1 MPSQTIHRRPK
12 QISPLSKTGS
22 ITLKI
27 ALLSR
32 APNCY
37 SSRRLVEAA
46 ELAGHEIIVLDYL
59 RCRMDIVPGSPKVFY
74 KGEQVHIDA
83 IIPRIAASYTFYGAA
98 VVRQFE
104 MGGVLTSNS
113 SLGISQSRNKLRC
126 HQLLSRKG
134 VDMPITGFAH
144 HIHDID
150 ALLDSV
156 GGTPV
161 ILKLLEGS
169 QGKGVVLAETRKSA
183 ESIIAAFRKLDA
195 NFLVQEYIEEAGG
208 SDIRALVVGKSVV
221 AAMMRTA
228 AEGEFRANLH
238 QGGNAR
244 VIKLTKEE
252 KALAL
257 HATRAVGL
265 KIAGVD
271 LIRSSRG
278 PLVLE
283 VNSSPGLEGVEKASE
298 KDIAGRIIK
307 FLEKQQ
313 ETKSVAPQDVL
324 R

>member
-1 MPSQTIHRRPK
+1 MN
-12 QISPLSKTGS
+12 L
-22 ITLKI
+22 

-46 ELAGHEIIVLDYL
+46 QDAGHEVTVLDYL
-59 RCRMDIVPGSPKVFY
+59 RCRMDIAPGDPAVFY
-74 KGEQVHIDA
+74 KGERIHVNA
-83 IIPRIAASYTFYGAA
+83 IIPRIASSYTFYGAA

-113 SLGISQSRNKLRC
+113 SLGISQSRDKLRC
-126 HQLLSRKG
+126 HQLLSRRG

-144 HIHDID
+144 NIQDID
-150 ALLDSV
+150 SLLESV

-161 ILKLLEGS
+161 ILKLLEGA

-195 NFLVQEYIEEAGG
+195 NFLVQEYIEEAQG
-208 SDIRALVVGKSVV
+208 SDIRALVVGKTVV
-221 AAMMRTA
+221 GAIMRTA

-238 QGGNAR
+238 QGGKAV

-252 KALAL
+252 KELAL

-265 KIAGVD
+265 QIAGVD

-283 VNSSPGLEGVEKASE
+283 VNSSPGLEGVEKATGE
-298 KDIAGRIIK
+298 DIAGRIVK

-313 ETKSVAPQDVL
+313 TVKKPSTLSATPQPM
-324 R
+324 

>member
-1 MPSQTIHRRPK
+1 
-12 QISPLSKTGS
+12 
-22 ITLKI
+22 
-27 ALLSR
+27 
-32 APNCY
+32 
-37 SSRRLVEAA
+37 
-46 ELAGHEIIVLDYL
+46 
-59 RCRMDIVPGSPKVFY
+59 MDITPGNPAVFY
-74 KGEQVHIDA
+74 KGEQVKVDA

-104 MGGVLTSNS
+104 MAGVLTSNS
-113 SLGISQSRNKLRC
+113 SLGISQSRDKLRC

-156 GGTPV
+156 GGTPA

-169 QGKGVVLAETRKSA
+169 QGKGVVLAETIRSA

-208 SDIRALVVGKSVV
+208 SDIRALVVGKTVV
-221 AAMMRTA
+221 GAMKRTA
-228 AEGEFRANLH
+228 ADGEFRANLH
-238 QGGNAR
+238 QGGHA
-244 VIKLTKEE
+244 VVLKLSKEE

-257 HATRAVGL
+257 HATQSVNL
-265 KIAGVD
+265 KVAGVD
-271 LIRSSRG
+271 LIRSTRG

-283 VNSSPGLEGVEKASE
+283 VNSSPGLEGIEIATG

-313 ETKSVAPQDVL
+313 EVKSVSPKTVL
-324 R
+324 G

>member
-1 MPSQTIHRRPK
+1 
-12 QISPLSKTGS
+12 
-22 ITLKI
+22 
-27 ALLSR
+27 
-32 APNCY
+32 
-37 SSRRLVEAA
+37 
-46 ELAGHEIIVLDYL
+46 
-59 RCRMDIVPGSPKVFY
+59 MDIVPGSPKVFY

-104 MGGVLTSNS
+104 MAGVPTSNS

-144 HIHDID
+144 NIHDID

-271 LIRSSRG
+271 LIRYSRG

-283 VNSSPGLEGVEKASE
+283 VNSSPGLEGVEKATE

-313 ETKSVAPQDVL
+313 ETKSVSPQAAL

>member
-1 MPSQTIHRRPK
+1 
-12 QISPLSKTGS
+12 
-22 ITLKI
+22 
-27 ALLSR
+27 
-32 APNCY
+32 
-37 SSRRLVEAA
+37 
-46 ELAGHEIIVLDYL
+46 
-59 RCRMDIVPGSPKVFY
+59 MDIVPGSPKVFY

-104 MGGVLTSNS
+104 MGGVPTSNS

-144 HIHDID
+144 NIHDID

-208 SDIRALVVGKSVV
+208 SDIRALVVGKTVV
-221 AAMMRTA
+221 GAMMRTA

-238 QGGNAR
+238 QGGNAG

-283 VNSSPGLEGVEKASE
+283 VNSSPGLEGVEKATE

-313 ETKSVAPQDVL
+313 VTKSVAPQDVL

>member
-1 MPSQTIHRRPK
+1 M
-12 QISPLSKTGS
+12 
-22 ITLKI
+22 KI

-32 APNCY
+32 APECY

-104 MGGVLTSNS
+104 MGGVFTSNS

>member
-1 MPSQTIHRRPK
+1 M
-12 QISPLSKTGS
+12 
-22 ITLKI
+22 KI

-307 FLEKQQ
+307 YLEKQQ

>member
-1 MPSQTIHRRPK
+1 
-12 QISPLSKTGS
+12 
-22 ITLKI
+22 
-27 ALLSR
+27 
-32 APNCY
+32 
-37 SSRRLVEAA
+37 
-46 ELAGHEIIVLDYL
+46 
-59 RCRMDIVPGSPKVFY
+59 
-74 KGEQVHIDA
+74 
-83 IIPRIAASYTFYGAA
+83 
-98 VVRQFE
+98 
-104 MGGVLTSNS
+104 
-113 SLGISQSRNKLRC
+113 
-126 HQLLSRKG
+126 
-134 VDMPITGFAH
+134 MPITGFAH

-238 QGGNAR
+238 QGGNAG

>member
-1 MPSQTIHRRPK
+1 M
-12 QISPLSKTGS
+12 
-22 ITLKI
+22 KI

-32 APNCY
+32 APDCY
-37 SSRRLVEAA
+37 SSRRIVEAG
-46 ELAGHEIIVLDYL
+46 ESAGHEMIVLDYL

-150 ALLDSV
+150 MLLDSV
-156 GGTPV
+156 GGTPA

-169 QGKGVVLAETRKSA
+169 QGKGVVLAETRRSA

-208 SDIRALVVGKSVV
+208 SDIRALVVGKTVV
-221 AAMMRTA
+221 GAMMRTA

-238 QGGNAR
+238 QGGNAG

-252 KALAL
+252 KELAL

-283 VNSSPGLEGVEKASE
+283 VNSSPGLEGVEKATE
-298 KDIAGRIIK
+298 KDIARRIIK

-313 ETKSVAPQDVL
+313 ETKSVAPQAAL

>member
-1 MPSQTIHRRPK
+1 MK
-12 QISPLSKTGS
+12 L
-22 ITLKI
+22 

-37 SSRRLVEAA
+37 SSRRLVEAG
-46 ELAGHEIIVLDYL
+46 EEAGHDMIVLDYL
-59 RCRMDIVPGSPKVFY
+59 RCRMDIIPGNPKIFY
-74 KGEQVHIDA
+74 KGEIIEVDA

-104 MGGVLTSNS
+104 MAGVQTSNS

-144 HIHDID
+144 NIRDID
-150 ALLDSV
+150 SLLESV
-156 GGTPV
+156 GGTPA

-195 NFLVQEYIEEAGG
+195 NFLVQEYIEEAQG
-208 SDIRALVVGKSVV
+208 SDIRALVVGKSVIG
-221 AAMMRTA
+221 AIMRTA

-238 QGGNAR
+238 QGGKA
-244 VIKLTKEE
+244 VVVKLTKEE
-252 KALAL
+252 KELAL
-257 HATRAVGL
+257 QATRAVGL

-283 VNSSPGLEGVEKASE
+283 VNSSPGLEGVEKATG
-298 KDIAGRIIK
+298 KDIAGRIIN

-313 ETKSVAPQDVL
+313 QTSPAVRRGVL
-324 R
+324 N

>member
-1 MPSQTIHRRPK
+1 MK
-12 QISPLSKTGS
+12 L
-22 ITLKI
+22 

-37 SSRRLVEAA
+37 SSRRLVEAG
-46 ELAGHEIIVLDYL
+46 EEAGHDMVVLDYL
-59 RCRMDIVPGSPKVFY
+59 RCRMDIIPGNPKIFY
-74 KGEQVHIDA
+74 KGEIIEVDA

-104 MGGVLTSNS
+104 MAGVQTSNP
-113 SLGISQSRNKLRC
+113 SLGISQSRSKLRC

-144 HIHDID
+144 NIRDID
-150 ALLDSV
+150 SLLESV
-156 GGTPV
+156 GGTPA

-195 NFLVQEYIEEAGG
+195 NFLVQEYIEEAQG
-208 SDIRALVVGKSVV
+208 SDIRALVVGKSVIG
-221 AAMMRTA
+221 AIMRTA

-238 QGGNAR
+238 QGGKA
-244 VIKLTKEE
+244 VVVKLTKEE
-252 KALAL
+252 RELAL
-257 HATRAVGL
+257 QATRAVGL

-283 VNSSPGLEGVEKASE
+283 VNSSPGLQGVEKATG
-298 KDIAGRIIK
+298 KDIAGRIIN

-313 ETKSVAPQDVL
+313 QTSPAVRSGVL
-324 R
+324 H

>member
-1 MPSQTIHRRPK
+1 
-12 QISPLSKTGS
+12 
-22 ITLKI
+22 LKI

-32 APNCY
+32 APECY

-46 ELAGHEIIVLDYL
+46 QLAGHEIIVLDYL

-104 MGGVLTSNS
+104 MAGVLTSNS

-144 HIHDID
+144 NIHDID

-169 QGKGVVLAETRKSA
+169 QGKGVVLAETSRSA

-208 SDIRALVVGKSVV
+208 SDIRALVVGKTVV
-221 AAMMRTA
+221 GAMMRNA

-238 QGGNAR
+238 QGGKAI
-244 VIKLTKEE
+244 VIKLSKEE
-252 KALAL
+252 KELAL

-283 VNSSPGLEGVEKASE
+283 VNSSPGLEGVEKATG

-313 ETKSVAPQDVL
+313 EAKSVSPQAVL